1 MRYILAGIYAENGAS
16 ATQNSIEAVAEYD
29 VDIKKHKSINIRNSK
44 IGQMDLI
51 LCATEGHKKMIVQM
65 YPQVKERVMTMK
77 EYAYGNTEGNQD
89 ISDPW
94 GNDIEVY
101 RKCASEIE
109 EISQQIIKK
118 LLTNMQNKI

>member
-1 MRYILAGIYAENGAS
+1 MYILAGIYAENGAS